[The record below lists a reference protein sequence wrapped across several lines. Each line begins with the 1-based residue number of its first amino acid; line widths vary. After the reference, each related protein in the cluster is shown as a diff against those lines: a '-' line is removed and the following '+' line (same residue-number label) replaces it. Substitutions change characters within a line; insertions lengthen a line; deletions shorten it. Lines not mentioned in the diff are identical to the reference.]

1 MSAKEQIAWQAA
13 ESTAQISV
21 AAETE
26 EVSSLRLTRAR
37 LRFWGMKSALTLVD
51 QGLTSIAGFGVN
63 LMLARWLAP
72 ELYGAFAVVFAA
84 FIFISGFHNVL
95 LLEPLSVMGPS
106 RHVHRLPNYF
116 RAQIAVHAILVG
128 VLALAGLLAR
138 IILWRIAPNS
148 PLVSAVF
155 GAALVLPV
163 LLLLWLARRMCYVM
177 QRPEIAV
184 CGSAANFVVIVAGL
198 AALYYSG
205 RVNSFNTFLLMGGAS
220 LIATWI
226 LIRRLGLSFKSEA
239 GIEAVSWRSVLR
251 ENWKY
256 GRWLVGSTVLLSI
269 TIQTQMFLVAGFLG
283 LGAAGVLRA
292 MQLPSLVMTQVVM
305 ATGLLIIHAFSYD
318 FGSGRIKQLRRKAGL
333 VSVALTG
340 VAIACVLILMAIS
353 GPLEHVLFNGK
364 YAAYVWL
371 MPLLA
376 LVPAANSFSIG
387 YSMALRASQRPHFDL
402 IANAIAAPVG
412 LISGLAFMH
421 WWGIGGAAGS
431 MVLGFAVQGAVIFVC
446 FQKFAASA
454 GKASRLQ
461 PVTVQAD

>member
-128 VLALAGLLAR
+128 VLALAGLLAG

-292 MQLPSLVMTQVVM
+292 MQLPSLVTTQVVM

-333 VSVALTG
+333 VERGANR
-340 VAIACVLILMAIS
+340 S
-353 GPLEHVLFNGK
+353 GHRVRSDPDG
-364 YAAYVWL
+364 
-371 MPLLA
+371 
-376 LVPAANSFSIG
+376 
-387 YSMALRASQRPHFDL
+387 HFGT
-402 IANAIAAPVG
+402 ARTR
-412 LISGLAFMH
+412 
-421 WWGIGGAAGS
+421 
-431 MVLGFAVQGAVIFVC
+431 FV
-446 FQKFAASA
+446 
-454 GKASRLQ
+454 
-461 PVTVQAD
+461 